1 MFQVRETMRTLA
13 DEGRSVILVTHYPE
27 DIIPQIQR
35 VLLIKQ
41 AEVFA
46 CTAEEDEI
54 LTNEVMSSLFDVP
67 LEVGH
72 HGEWYSLRGAH
83 K

>member
-1 MFQVRETMRTLA
+1 MFA
-13 DEGRSVILVTHYPE
+13 DGP
-27 DIIPQIQR
+27 
-35 VLLIKQ
+35 K
-41 AEVFA
+41 
-46 CTAEEDEI
+46 DEI